1 LFLPQFLKRCCRIC
15 GFEESKTDA
24 ELIKHIDLSHPR
36 TRFWRDE
43 KSESASN
50 RVLNVSVPESGELA
64 ESNSSVS
71 AAVEKM
77 NKIVKKEVVEDILR
91 KQTQVKKKTFL
102 VPVTKFQSNQM

>member
-24 ELIKHIDLSHPR
+24 ELIKHID
-36 TRFWRDE
+36 
-43 KSESASN
+43 
-50 RVLNVSVPESGELA
+50 VSGPESGELA